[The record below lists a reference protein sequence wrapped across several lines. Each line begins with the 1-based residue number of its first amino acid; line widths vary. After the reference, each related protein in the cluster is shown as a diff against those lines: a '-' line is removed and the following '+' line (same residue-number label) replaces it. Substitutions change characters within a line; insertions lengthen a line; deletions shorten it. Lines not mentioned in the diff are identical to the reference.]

1 MRPMPKLAGLAAGA
15 ALLLMAGVDQAA
27 SAPESAPASASES
40 ASASASNAQERELLR
55 AGIKDERS
63 RIEAQFNAEM
73 AACRQ
78 RFVVTAC
85 LDDARQRRRDALI
98 APRAEELTL
107 DDIQRRERAA
117 VRREVIQA
125 KQREAASRPAAPL
138 AASAPGERVRPGP
151 SAATSTP
158 ATQRVVPGA
167 AASAAQASARQRA
180 NAARERQ
187 AQIEATQARIR
198 ERQAERLREG
208 KVAAPLPVPAA
219 SR

>member
-1 MRPMPKLAGLAAGA
+1 MRPMPKLAVLAAGA
-15 ALLLMAGVDQAA
+15 ALLLMAGVAQAA
-27 SAPESAPASASES
+27 SAPESAPESAA

-55 AGIKDERS
+55 ARIEDERS
-63 RIEAQFNAEM
+63 RIEVQFNADM

-85 LDDARQRRRDALI
+85 VDNARRRRRDALT

-107 DDIQRRERAA
+107 DDLQRRERAA

-125 KQREAASRPAAPL
+125 KQREAASQAAAPL

-151 SAATSTP
+151 STATQTP
-158 ATQRVVPGA
+158 AQRADPGA

-208 KVAAPLPVPAA
+208 KLAAPLPVPAA

>member
-1 MRPMPKLAGLAAGA
+1 MHKLAVLAAGA
-15 ALLLMAGVDQAA
+15 ALLLMVGVAQAA
-27 SAPESAPASASES
+27 SAPESAPES
-40 ASASASNAQERELLR
+40 ASASASNAKGRELLR
-55 AGIKDERS
+55 ARIKDERS
-63 RIEAQFNAEM
+63 RIETQFNAEM

-85 LDDARQRRRDALI
+85 VDDARQRRRDALT

-107 DDIQRRERAA
+107 DDLERRERAA

-125 KQREAASRPAAPL
+125 KQREAASRAAAPL

-151 SAATSTP
+151 SAATSAP
-158 ATQRVVPGA
+158 AQRADPGA

>member
-1 MRPMPKLAGLAAGA
+1 MPKLAVLAAGA
-15 ALLLMAGVDQAA
+15 ALLLMAGVAQAA

-40 ASASASNAQERELLR
+40 NAQERELLR
-55 AGIKDERS
+55 ARIKDERS
-63 RIEAQFNAEM
+63 RIEAQFSAEM

-85 LDDARQRRRDALI
+85 LDDARQRRRDALT
-98 APRAEELTL
+98 APRTEELTL
-107 DDIQRRERAA
+107 DDLERRERAA
-117 VRREVIQA
+117 VRREAIEA

-158 ATQRVVPGA
+158 ATQRADPGA
-167 AASAAQASARQRA
+167 AVSAAQASARQRA

-198 ERQAERLREG
+198 DRQAERLREG
-208 KVAAPLPVPAA
+208 KVAAPLPLPAA

>member
-1 MRPMPKLAGLAAGA
+1 MRPMPKLAVLAAGA
-15 ALLLMAGVDQAA
+15 ALLLMVGVAQAA
-27 SAPESAPASASES
+27 SAPESAPES
-40 ASASASNAQERELLR
+40 ASASASNAKGRELLR
-55 AGIKDERS
+55 ARIKDERS
-63 RIEAQFNAEM
+63 RIETQFNAEM

-85 LDDARQRRRDALI
+85 VDDARQRRRDALT

-107 DDIQRRERAA
+107 DDLERRERAA

-125 KQREAASRPAAPL
+125 KQREAASRAAAPL

-151 SAATSTP
+151 SAATSAP
-158 ATQRVVPGA
+158 AQRANPGA

-187 AQIEATQARIR
+187 VQIEATQARIR